1 MAKCPWRMNLVLRF
15 FQIEMRV
22 NGINV
27 SDIIGIVATVKST
40 LV

>member
-1 MAKCPWRMNLVLRF
+1 MNMVLRF
-15 FQIEMRV
+15 FQIEMMI

-27 SDIIGIVATVKST
+27 SDIIGGMATVKST